1 MTLTE
6 AVWLAKNEGKSSS
19 IKCPA
24 HDDGSP
30 SLSVSA
36 GSSQP
41 VILRCHAGCLTADI
55 LTAGGL
61 VMADICDPD
70 QPIKPRPLVAPKPTA
85 KDRLAWL
92 ATTVSEGIQSRYG
105 VTPSELA
112 WSSPNRLEGVPEP
125 QLWRV
130 FLSTLYRPDD
140 VVWIGDKTDSG
151 QPHHASN
158 FRRVSDWLESEPA
171 GRLVSL
177 STFKAGSISRGNDS
191 IDQHRFIVLE
201 SDSLPISKQP
211 AAINFCRE
219 FTKLKAIIHSGNKSL
234 HAWFERPAD
243 DVLDQLKVILPAL
256 GIDLAGL
263 DRPAQPYRMPGF
275 ARETGGGFT
284 GLLWL
289 DRKDSR

>member
-1 MTLTE
+1 
-6 AVWLAKNEGKSSS
+6 
-19 IKCPA
+19 
-24 HDDGSP
+24 
-30 SLSVSA
+30 
-36 GSSQP
+36 
-41 VILRCHAGCLTADI
+41 
-55 LTAGGL
+55 
-61 VMADICDPD
+61 MADICDPD
-70 QPIKPRPLVAPKPTA
+70 QPSKPRPLVAPKPTA

-92 ATTVSEGIQSRYG
+92 ASTVSEGIQSRYG

-158 FRRVSDWLESEPA
+158 FRRVSEWLESEPA

-177 STFKAGSISRGNDS
+177 STFKAGSVSRGNDS

-219 FTKLKAIIHSGNKSL
+219 FAKLKAIVHSGNKSL

-243 DVLDQLKVILPAL
+243 DVLDELKVILPAL
-256 GIDLAGL
+256 GIDLAGTVKVI
-263 DRPAQPYRMPGF
+263 DTRMNSGNFVIVFSAMPGTKWHVQKTASLASPF
-275 ARETGGGFT
+275 WTDIGTDQTADSNGYFQITDPVGSAGSGFYEAY
-284 GLLWL
+284 
-289 DRKDSR
+289 RVP